1 MYFQLFG
8 SRIAA
13 IFLALAGLA
22 GISLSAQATT
32 YYVRTDGGTAT
43 QCTGTTNAAYPG
55 SGSGKACA
63 FNHPFWVLVPGQGS
77 SLMKAGDTL
86 SIGAGSY
93 MMGYGAPNMAAG
105 NCTSG
110 YTAGCYIQ
118 DIPSGISASQPTTI
132 TGDCSAPPELWG
144 TGGIDEILDME
155 GGHDIAIKC
164 LNLTDHS
171 NCIEDYPVSGQGVS
185 ACSAKDAWSRVG
197 IRANGVKN
205 LTLVDLNVH
214 GFASTGVWAGGLSGT
229 TTVTRV
235 KVVGNGRSG
244 WDGDLG
250 GSGNSNSSGT
260 LTFTDLTVGWTGCS
274 ENYPVDGG
282 YKGCFGQNEGGYGD
296 GFSTAKTGGNYIFIR
311 PQIYKN
317 TQDGID
323 LLYADG
329 TGSVTV
335 DSGNFADDA
344 GNDLKISGSGTVTN
358 SVFVANCTWFGDN
371 GYPAKGD
378 NCRAGGGL
386 LGAFN
391 GPNQVQTWAYNTM
404 VGNPS
409 GMFVGDSTNAQSSDT
424 YYLYNNIFIAV
435 NKNGQQPFFTWFAD
449 GSYPEKVVYAGN
461 LVWNTRSTSCDT
473 TRIICKDPQLTDES
487 MTSFNPYPLVSS
499 PAIGNAA
506 SVGTPVAYDNN
517 GNPRPSQGATIGAL
531 EYQGGSSGTAG
542 APSANFTYSASGL
555 AVNFTDTSTDT
566 GGTIGSWAWSF
577 GDGTSS
583 SAQSPS
589 HAYAAAGTYQVG
601 LTVTDKVSGKTS
613 TRTAQVVV
621 AAPQPV
627 GGTPSANFTYSTSG
641 LTASFIDA
649 STDNGGSIGSWAWSF
664 GDGTSSSAQSPS
676 HAYAAA
682 GTYQVGLTVTDKVSG
697 KTSTRTAQVVVAAP
711 QPVGGTPSAN
721 FTYSTSGL
729 TASFIDASTDNG
741 GSIGSWAWSF
751 GDGTSSSAQ
760 SPSHAYAAAGTYQV
774 GLTVTDKV
782 SGKTSTRTAQVT
794 VTAPQLGGG
803 TPKAGFTYSV
813 SGMTGN
819 FTDRSTDKGGTI
831 DAWSWSFGDGTKSSA
846 RNPSHVYRS
855 AGHYTVTQ
863 TVRDKA
869 SGKTSSISR
878 VVRIAK
884 PRASG
889 KTSSISRAVRFA
901 ETRLCFSRA
910 CYLERSRW

>member
-1 MYFQLFG
+1 MPNTDV
-8 SRIAA
+8 SRNSAPRQKFMHPKTRFLRFVLGLVALVGLSGLSFSAA
-13 IFLALAGLA
+13 
-22 GISLSAQATT
+22 ATT

-473 TRIICKDPQLTDES
+473 TRIICKDPQLTNES
-487 MTSFNPYPLVSS
+487 LTAFNPTPLPSS
-499 PAIGNAA
+499 PAINNANT
-506 SVGTPVAYDNN
+506 VYTVTHDEL
-517 GNPRPSQGATIGAL
+517 GNPRPVGGGYDIGAI
-531 EYQGGSSGTAG
+531 EYVGGQPWLSPDSPPVPPPPKGGSGQS
-542 APSANFTYSASGL
+542 APAPAVPVQPDPGVPASGN
-555 AVNFTDTSTDT
+555 A
-566 GGTIGSWAWSF
+566 
-577 GDGTSS
+577 
-583 SAQSPS
+583 
-589 HAYAAAGTYQVG
+589 
-601 LTVTDKVSGKTS
+601 
-613 TRTAQVVV
+613 
-621 AAPQPV
+621 
-627 GGTPSANFTYSTSG
+627 
-641 LTASFIDA
+641 
-649 STDNGGSIGSWAWSF
+649 
-664 GDGTSSSAQSPS
+664 
-676 HAYAAA
+676 
-682 GTYQVGLTVTDKVSG
+682 
-697 KTSTRTAQVVVAAP
+697 
-711 QPVGGTPSAN
+711 
-721 FTYSTSGL
+721 
-729 TASFIDASTDNG
+729 
-741 GSIGSWAWSF
+741 
-751 GDGTSSSAQ
+751 
-760 SPSHAYAAAGTYQV
+760 
-774 GLTVTDKV
+774 
-782 SGKTSTRTAQVT
+782 
-794 VTAPQLGGG
+794 GGG
-803 TPKAGFTYSV
+803 TGLPAATTNPIAQPSSGFTRAGSRLTTEDIYYRR
-813 SGMTGN
+813 TGASTRFVDAAN
-819 FTDRSTDKGGTI
+819 RIPRPVPAAVAATGVAQIAPPRSDAPTAPVNAVVAVATTPPTAKPAAAATPGTRSYLI
-831 DAWSWSFGDGTKSSA
+831 VVLDWFRDA
-846 RNPSHVYRS
+846 YRS
-855 AGHYTVTQ
+855 LMQ
-863 TVRDKA
+863 
-869 SGKTSSISR
+869 
-878 VVRIAK
+878 
-884 PRASG
+884 P
-889 KTSSISRAVRFA
+889 
-901 ETRLCFSRA
+901 
-910 CYLERSRW
+910 